1 MKDHAQQVFTEF
13 DPADQ
18 TSRMARIHD
27 VVVDCRHPA
36 SLARFWAAALEG
48 YAVAPYDEAELAR
61 LRAAGVDDVEDD
73 PTVLVAAPGV
83 EPRLFFQRVAEA
95 KVVKNRVH
103 LDLVCDDL
111 AAESARL
118 VELGAAVATTRPDRI
133 VLSDPE
139 GNEFC
144 LAVESGTTTRP

>member
-1 MKDHAQQVFTEF
+1 
-13 DPADQ
+13 
-18 TSRMARIHD
+18 MARIHD

-36 SLARFWAAALEG
+36 SLARFWAAALDG